1 MHLFAPSLDR
11 WQGSLG
17 EERHRAQPYCS
28 AAGLIRAFIIIPITQ
43 VREPQRDEKDKA
55 LGVPLSRQVC
65 LGLNGTQVS
74 RLPPLTHP
82 CQPPYSW

>member
-55 LGVPLSRQVC
+55 LGSASIKAGVPWPKWHT
-65 LGLNGTQVS
+65 G
-74 RLPPLTHP
+74 
-82 CQPPYSW
+82 